1 MDGATDA
8 LIQQMLRTRF
18 QDTTL
23 LTIAHRLNT
32 IMDYDRVLVMDA
44 GQAAEYGSPVE
55 LFAREDGIFTELVDA
70 TGPESAKAL
79 KEIASQSAVS

>member
-32 IMDYDRVLVMDA
+32 IMDYDLVLVMDA

-55 LFAREDGIFTELVDA
+55 LLAREDGIFTELVDA

>member
-1 MDGATDA
+1 
-8 LIQQMLRTRF
+8 MLRTRF

-44 GQAAEYGSPVE
+44 GQVAEYGSPVE

>member
-55 LFAREDGIFTELVDA
+55 LLAREDGIFTELVDA

>member
-1 MDGATDA
+1 
-8 LIQQMLRTRF
+8 MLRTRF

-32 IMDYDRVLVMDA
+32 IMDYDLVLVMDA

-55 LFAREDGIFTELVDA
+55 LLAREDGIFTELVDA

>member
-1 MDGATDA
+1 
-8 LIQQMLRTRF
+8 MLRTLF

-55 LFAREDGIFTELVDA
+55 LLAREDGIFTELVDA

>member
-1 MDGATDA
+1 
-8 LIQQMLRTRF
+8 MLRTRF

>member
-1 MDGATDA
+1 
-8 LIQQMLRTRF
+8 MLRTRF

-55 LFAREDGIFTELVDA
+55 LLAREDGIFTELVDA